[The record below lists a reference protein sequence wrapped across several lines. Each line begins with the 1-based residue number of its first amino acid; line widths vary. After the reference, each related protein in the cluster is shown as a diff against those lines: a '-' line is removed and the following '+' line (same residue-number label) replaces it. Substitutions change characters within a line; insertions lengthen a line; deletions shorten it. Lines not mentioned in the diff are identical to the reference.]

1 MNKYDVLRHDCS
13 NDSFNSHVV
22 VEAETPKQAAEK
34 VNGFDKE
41 DGDMTA
47 YDYEVTLLNGFYEP
61 VKKCGSYSF
70 ESQGDYYSLEGF
82 EGTLYFQGVVN
93 EDGTVLQGFVIA
105 VYGPFFPDEQAY
117 EDGQDIA
124 PVLNSKAQT
133 FPVSR
138 FVDNGKFHKMTAK
151 EIFNEL

>member
-1 MNKYDVLRHDCS
+1 MYDAVENAAQKYMTV
-13 NDSFNSHVV
+13 
-22 VEAETPKQAAEK
+22 T
-34 VNGFDKE
+34 E
-41 DGDMTA
+41 DGDITA

-82 EGTLYFQGVVN
+82 EGTLYFQGVVS